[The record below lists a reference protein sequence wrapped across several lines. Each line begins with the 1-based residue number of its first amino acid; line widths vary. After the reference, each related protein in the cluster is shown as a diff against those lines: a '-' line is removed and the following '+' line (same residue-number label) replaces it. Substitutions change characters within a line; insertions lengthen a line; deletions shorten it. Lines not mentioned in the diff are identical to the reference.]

1 MLDPGH
7 ISHLTFDCYGTL
19 IDWESGILRV
29 LRNLVQRHGTQV
41 EDARLLQLYA
51 ECEAEREA
59 GAYRPYH
66 EILRLVTSDIA
77 LRLGFRVDESD
88 LDTLSR
94 SIDGWTPFADTVEA
108 LRRLQ
113 RRYKL
118 VILSNIDDALFAG
131 SARQLGVEFD
141 DVITAEQVGS
151 YKPALENFRFALR
164 RLGIP
169 TERLLHVAQS
179 IFHDH
184 VPAKR
189 LGLATAWVNRP
200 SRLLTTGLSLP
211 ADATPDLEVPDL
223 QSLVRALS
231 RG

>member
-1 MLDPGH
+1 MLEAGH

-29 LRNLVQRHGTQV
+29 LQSLVQRHGAQV

-59 GAYRPYH
+59 GPYRPYR

-77 LRLGFRVDESD
+77 ERLKFQADESD
-88 LDTLSR
+88 LDALSR
-94 SIDGWTPFADTVEA
+94 SIGEWTPFSDTVEA

-118 VILSNIDDALFAG
+118 AILSNIDDALFAG
-131 SARQLGVEFD
+131 SARQLGIEFD

-169 TERLLHVAQS
+169 PERLLHVAQS

-189 LGLATAWVNRP
+189 LGLTTAWVHRP
-200 SRLLTTGLSLP
+200 SRLFTTGLALP
-211 ADATPDLEVPDL
+211 AEATPDLEVPDL

-231 RG
+231 VD